1 MPGSGEH
8 CIDRP
13 LTIHNE
19 RSQIQL
25 EASNLAE
32 IREVLC
38 ANLCG
43 YPAGWNLAVQARQ
56 AKHLCG
62 TRCHKGIVLE
72 VVSHVT

>member
-13 LTIHNE
+13 LTINNE

-32 IREVLC
+32 IREILC

-43 YPAGWNLAVQARQ
+43 YPAGW
-56 AKHLCG
+56 KY
-62 TRCHKGIVLE
+62 
-72 VVSHVT
+72 